1 MISKLLIVAKE
12 EIEYHLRQWSFY
24 LTILVMPL
32 VFAAV
37 GALPRLQNVAE
48 DASLPS
54 VETVLNLPSENLDV
68 FVGYVDHA
76 GIITTLPESKT
87 GGFRSFANEAAAAA
101 ALDGGEIE
109 SYYVISADYLENGRV
124 VQYSSKPQLLVDT
137 DNAMRALLRNNLI
150 ESLPDPTLAVR
161 LRRPVNLVREGPPP
175 PVASFI
181 PADLDLS
188 RLVSAGLVGFLFV
201 YIINVSGNLLLRAL
215 QREVRA
221 RVLEVMVVS
230 TTPEQFV
237 GGKLLGL
244 TTLTLA
250 QAALT
255 LMAGVL
261 VYGQNPDG
269 SGPAALP
276 LAALALSAPYLLL
289 GFLAYCGGIMT
300 IAALWPDFRE
310 SGALLGAMRLL
321 TLAPLIGGLFILPDA
336 DGPISVGLTLF
347 PMTSHLLMPFRL
359 LITDVPFWQ
368 WGLGMVTLTAWTTL
382 WVWLSMRLFR
392 AHGMLTGRSAA
403 PKVLWQ
409 ALWS

>member
-1 MISKLLIVAKE
+1 MMSKLFVVAKE
-12 EIEYHLRQWSFY
+12 EILYHLRQWSFY

-48 DASLPS
+48 ETSLPS
-54 VETVLNLPSENLDV
+54 VETVLNLPSDEIDV

-76 GIITTLPESKT
+76 GIISTLPESET
-87 GGFRSFANEAAAAA
+87 GGFHAFADEATAAD
-101 ALDGGEIE
+101 ALEQGEIE
-109 SYYVISADYLENGRV
+109 SYYVIATDYLESGRV
-124 VQYSSKPQLLVDT
+124 VQYSSNPQLLADT
-137 DNAMRALLRNNLI
+137 DSAMRSLLRNNLI
-150 ESLPDPTLAVR
+150 KTLADPTLVAR
-161 LRRPVNLVREGPPP
+161 LERPVNLVREGPPP
-175 PVASFI
+175 PIASFI
-181 PADLDLS
+181 PTDLDLS

-230 TTPEQFV
+230 TTPEQFI

-250 QAALT
+250 QAAIT
-255 LMAGVL
+255 LLAGML

-276 LAALALSAPYLLL
+276 LMTLLLSAPYLLL

-310 SGALLGAMRLL
+310 SGSLLGAMRLL

-336 DGPISVGLTLF
+336 GGPISVGLTLF
-347 PMTSHLLMPFRL
+347 PLTAHLLMPFRL
-359 LITDVPFWQ
+359 LLTDVPFWQ
-368 WGLGMVTLTAWTTL
+368 WTLGAAILMTWTML

-392 AHGMLTGRSAA
+392 AHSMLTGRSAA

-409 ALWS
+409 ALWN